1 MVKER
6 TIKDDIKDVLE
17 RFGCYYLMPV
27 QFGYG
32 AAGLDFHCCVPF
44 RGWAIAFF
52 IEAKKPGKPRTPR
65 QDKLREELITKQK
78 ARVFTIDDVF
88 TLKELEKWLLT
99 LQQKSNDRQ
108 S

>member
-1 MVKER
+1 
-6 TIKDDIKDVLE
+6 
-17 RFGCYYLMPV
+17 MPV